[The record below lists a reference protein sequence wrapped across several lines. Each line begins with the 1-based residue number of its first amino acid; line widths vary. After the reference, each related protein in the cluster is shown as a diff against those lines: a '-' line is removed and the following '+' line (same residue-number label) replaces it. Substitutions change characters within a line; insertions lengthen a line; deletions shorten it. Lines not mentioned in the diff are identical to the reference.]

1 MNSVIGECS
10 SLLKK
15 HPYTEKFY
23 NRLWKAIFFG
33 LWNFDKLMNQH
44 YLCEEIAHLVHLL
57 PTDKALPFIRHGLE
71 RLEKYWERVDHHR
84 IGKYMKLMR
93 YFLREA
99 INYLQHHSLPLGE
112 LEQLLQTIV
121 LKDTSKFS
129 GVAFHVL
136 GIYIEVLQEA
146 GITVTHEHIN
156 WLFEML
162 LQSNNKEYRE
172 FIVQHVYEPAKKLF

>member
-1 MNSVIGECS
+1 
-10 SLLKK
+10 
-15 HPYTEKFY
+15 
-23 NRLWKAIFFG
+23 
-33 LWNFDKLMNQH
+33 MNQH

-121 LKDTSKFS
+121 LKDTSKCTMAAYSVS

-146 GITVTHEHIN
+146 GITVTHEHIK